1 MQIADIGSWKVL
13 YLMWIIPLFSIMT
26 ADRGRRGSAQQV
38 WPELLRTVM
47 ENCLHCYHSINLCTF
62 NCFGA
67 DWRTHEGM
75 DLIIRVIIVSSHAYS
90 AWPRERNSIWSR
102 NVTSNVKLDDWSQ
115 ENLCLWWWWRWYWPF
130 SPSVSWKTISEII
143 RASAM
148 LCNES
153 GVGHWDWDWI
163 PGRSVESPPGVKRG
177 ASGLVSAGKTN

>member
-47 ENCLHCYHSINLCTF
+47 ENCLRCYHSINLCTF

-67 DWRTHEGM
+67 DCRTHEGM
-75 DLIIRVIIVSSHAYS
+75 DLLIRVIIVSSHACPGREMQFGVEMWLQTWNWMTDHRKICAS
-90 AWPRERNSIWSR
+90 DDDGGDIDHSLTLRPRQ
-102 NVTSNVKLDDWSQ
+102 L
-115 ENLCLWWWWRWYWPF
+115 ENNFWDNKRVC
-130 SPSVSWKTISEII
+130 
-143 RASAM
+143 M

-153 GVGHWDWDWI
+153 EVRHWEWDWI
-163 PGRSVESPPGVKRG
+163 PGRSVESWPGVKQR